1 MKIHRAIN
9 SATAA
14 TAFNRD
20 EISKLQTSTVR
31 SLSSLG
37 LFSLSIYSEICSFW
51 RGHLTL
57 NRVSVSVAVIVDP
70 TVDARVLEF
79 VHVVVVGSYVC
90 KGYSIHTV

>member
-14 TAFNRD
+14 TAFNRG

-31 SLSSLG
+31 SRSSLV
-37 LFSLSIYSEICSFW
+37 LFSLSVYSEICSFW

-57 NRVSVSVAVIVDP
+57 NHVSVSVAVIVGP
-70 TVDARVLEF
+70 TVDAKVLEI
-79 VHVVVVGSYVC
+79 VHVVVVGGCVC